1 MKYFRAARVY
11 HIMGDGDTRRTNML
25 YHSHKD
31 RPEIWFR
38 PSPKVPLTVLSEL
51 IENRRITATPRLGA
65 RNGDHPKGYARGEI
79 AVLRVFD
86 DTGTEH
92 FNRTVRIET
101 IVVSP
106 LRQLTPI
113 DLRNTLSY
121 QNWKEVQRE
130 LSFFEKRPVG
140 GDEDASVIEF
150 SYL

>member
-1 MKYFRAARVY
+1 
-11 HIMGDGDTRRTNML
+11 ML
-25 YHSHKD
+25 NHSHKD

-38 PSPKVPLTVLSEL
+38 PSPKVPLAVLSEL
-51 IENRRITATPRLGA
+51 IANKRVTATPRFGA
-65 RNGDHPKGYARGEI
+65 RNGDHPKGYTRGGI

-86 DTGTEH
+86 DTNTEH
-92 FNRTVRIET
+92 LNRTVRIET

-121 QNWKEVQRE
+121 KNWKEVQRE

-140 GDEDASVIEF
+140 DDEDASIIEF

>member
-1 MKYFRAARVY
+1 M
-11 HIMGDGDTRRTNML
+11 
-25 YHSHKD
+25 
-31 RPEIWFR
+31 
-38 PSPKVPLTVLSEL
+38 
-51 IENRRITATPRLGA
+51 
-65 RNGDHPKGYARGEI
+65 
-79 AVLRVFD
+79 VLRVFD
-86 DTGTEH
+86 DENTEH
-92 FNRTVRIET
+92 LNRTVRIET
-101 IVVSP
+101 VVVSP